1 MSIAQIVQGGV
12 VVNTIAVDPTSV
24 VSPDGSKLTWASG
37 EYRSP
42 PGASLMM
49 QPGAGIGWTVSGNVL
64 VAPAIAPPAPTQA
77 QLQAYAGGKIA
88 VLLGNMRSYTVSGV
102 TLKSDATP
110 ATLADL
116 TALIQWGT
124 ANPTLSQDWVANDF
138 STAMITGAQFV
149 ALAPQVGN
157 YALSVYAALASVLGA
172 ISADTITT
180 TAQIDAFAWPA

>member
-37 EYRSP
+37 EYNSP

-77 QLQAYAGGKIA
+77 QLTAYANAKQWALATGGHTVTVGGSPHVFATDAVSLSLMDGKVARLGQANPPTSFNWQIGASWLTISAADFITVATSCADFVQATFDALKTVETEIA
-88 VLLGNMRSYTVSGV
+88 
-102 TLKSDATP
+102 SDAIMT
-110 ATLADL
+110 
-116 TALIQWGT
+116 
-124 ANPTLSQDWVANDF
+124 F
-138 STAMITGAQFV
+138 
-149 ALAPQVGN
+149 
-157 YALSVYAALASVLGA
+157 
-172 ISADTITT
+172 
-180 TAQIDAFAWPA
+180 AQIDAYAWPV